1 MTNVE
6 KLNNF
11 KKNYPSAN
19 TSDLQSFCLGLK
31 ASEDNNINFL
41 KDLITNIIDAL
52 TDRDDSVK
60 DWIKEQYENYIDI
73 FENEENG

>member
-11 KKNYPSAN
+11 KKNYPAAC
-19 TSDLQSFCLGLK
+19 TGDLQSFCLGLK
-31 ASEDNNINFL
+31 ASEDNINFL
-41 KDLITNIIDAL
+41 KNLIVNIIDTL

-60 DWIKEQYENYIDI
+60 DWIEEQYKEYIEI
-73 FENEENG
+73 FENEENI